1 MRFARFSVGKDEY
14 WGLVEGDTVQVIT
27 GAPYDDYK
35 VSEAKYALAE
45 VVLLTP
51 VTPGKIIGAGM
62 NYKAVAIA
70 KGVEFPAEPI
80 LFLKPGTTLIGS
92 GQNIV
97 VPDKVKTPAFEAEL
111 AVVIGK
117 QAKNIAPA
125 AALDYI
131 FGYALANDVTA
142 KDHMPKGQP
151 WTKGKSFDTFTPVG
165 PFLVTGVDPSAV
177 ELTLTVNGVVKQ
189 QGVTEDMI
197 FDVPALVAF
206 ISGIMTLEPGDV
218 ILTGTPPG
226 GGEFAHG
233 DVIEI
238 ASPQLGSLRNPV
250 A

>member
-1 MRFARFSVGKDEY
+1 MKFARFSVGGAEC
-14 WGLVEGDTVQVIT
+14 WGTVSGETVQVIT
-27 GAPYDDYK
+27 GAPYGDYK
-35 VSEAKYALAE
+35 LSGKEYALSDIS
-45 VVLLTP
+45 LLAP
-51 VTPGKIIGAGM
+51 VIPGKIIGAGM

-70 KGVEFPAEPI
+70 KGVEFPVEPI

-92 GQNIV
+92 GQAIV

-117 QAKNIAPA
+117 QAKDVKPADAPQ
-125 AALDYI
+125 YI
-131 FGYALANDVTA
+131 FGYTLANDVTA

-165 PFLVTGVDPSAV
+165 PFLITGIEPASV
-177 ELTLTVNGVVKQ
+177 ELTLTVNDAVKQ
-189 QGVTEDMI
+189 QGVTGDMI

-206 ISGIMTLEPGDV
+206 ISGIMTLEPGDL

-226 GGEFAHG
+226 GGEFARD

-238 ASPQLGSLRNPV
+238 SSPQLGSLRNPV
-250 A
+250 T